1 MLVNLRCLVGNITFE
16 VCVATSSLYTTM
28 VTAVASRYVYLKFLI
43 TSFVIIRSCL
53 SNVMTSLCIF
63 LATNI
68 SGEYSHKHTTANT
81 VFVSP
86 LSERWTSSML
96 MIRNNTPWTFVN
108 FKDIGHAQP
117 VPDHSRCSR

>member
-1 MLVNLRCLVGNITFE
+1 MLANLRCLVENITFE

-63 LATNI
+63 LQLIFRESIAI
-68 SGEYSHKHTTANT
+68 NT
-81 VFVSP
+81 RRLIRY
-86 LSERWTSSML
+86 LSALYLNVGRL
-96 MIRNNTPWTFVN
+96 P
-108 FKDIGHAQP
+108 
-117 VPDHSRCSR
+117 